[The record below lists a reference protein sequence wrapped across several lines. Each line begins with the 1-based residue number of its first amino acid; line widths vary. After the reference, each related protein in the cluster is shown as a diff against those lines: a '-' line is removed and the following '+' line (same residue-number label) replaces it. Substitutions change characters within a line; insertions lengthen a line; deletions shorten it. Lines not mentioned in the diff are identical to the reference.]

1 MSESDKEIVA
11 FNKYIPNAT
20 TITNKSLNDFPN
32 VKHFFEM
39 LVKNVNIQT
48 KKVGRSFQY
57 TEDVEKYRYFSAHG
71 LFMDYFIR
79 KHLSNQYNINIIDR
93 RTENI
98 LENRDDYD
106 LCERLHDAI
115 KRHYEIYKNPDTKA
129 LDIVRSIKIVSMSHL
144 IFFGDTIPEHEYA
157 VNEDNLHEIV
167 KYFKSLPYH
176 TVDLNPALG
185 CEYFYADADIIFDN
199 DVIYEIK
206 TSKFQSTVAN
216 ESKMPLSKFYQP
228 IIYGF
233 GLYKNSGIIIKKFK
247 IYNPLLGDEYTIVLN
262 NIDFELFERV
272 LKYDVEIFGSLQKLL
287 EEGVDLSLFPE
298 ENDDI

>member
-1 MSESDKEIVA
+1 MSEIDKEIVK
-11 FNKYIPNAT
+11 FNEYIPNAT

-32 VKHFFEM
+32 VKHFFEL
-39 LVKNVNIQT
+39 LVKDVNIQA
-48 KKVGRSFQY
+48 KNVGKSFQY

-93 RTENI
+93 RTECI
-98 LENRDDYD
+98 LETPDDYG

-115 KRHYEIYKNPDTKA
+115 KRHYEIYKDPETKA

-167 KYFKSLPYH
+167 KYFESLPYH
-176 TVDLNPALG
+176 KVDLNPALG
-185 CEYFYADADIIFDN
+185 CEYFNADADIIYDD

-206 TSKFQSTVAN
+206 TSKFRSTEAN
-216 ESKMPLSKFYQP
+216 ESKVPLSKFYQP

-233 GLYKNSGIIIKKFK
+233 GLYKMCGIVIKKFK

-272 LKYDVEIFGSLQKLL
+272 LKHDVEIFTRLKKLL

-298 ENDDI
+298 EDHI